1 MFSGKWT
8 TPVVHGELP
17 PPCVDFSFT
26 YLGDYRTL
34 MYGGF
39 QPESGTSNEA
49 YVLNMETW
57 VSGSTE
63 QRRLIWFLVLNS
75 YYPRP
80 SDCYNLEVCAGM
92 LCSVIGHIGY

>member
-1 MFSGKWT
+1 M

-26 YLGDYRTL
+26 CLDESRTL

-39 QPESGTSNEA
+39 QPESGTSSEA

-57 VSGSTE
+57 VSSNNCSSLSGFSPGNK
-63 QRRLIWFLVLNS
+63 LN
-75 YYPRP
+75 
-80 SDCYNLEVCAGM
+80 
-92 LCSVIGHIGY
+92 